1 MTLRVT
7 FLCAGP
13 AEGIPG
19 PALGDGPLDGRARRE
34 AANAKA
40 ALPPYSLALR
50 APSVRCEQTAGV
62 LGVAAVPEAAL
73 RDIDHGR
80 WNGRTRADIAAA
92 DPHGLSAWLTDP
104 DAAPH
109 GGESVGRLCLRTASW
124 LGSLPGDAGHVLAI
138 TEASVVRAALVH
150 VRAAPARA
158 FWHLKVPPL
167 SAVTLTMRDGLWHAR
182 PVEAPVPRQRASAD
196 DDATVGS
203 TARDLRR

>member
-13 AEGIPG
+13 AEGIHG
-19 PALGDGPLDGRARRE
+19 PALGDGPLDEHARRD

-50 APSVRCEQTAGV
+50 APSVRCAQTAGA

-73 RDIDHGR
+73 RDIDHGG
-80 WNGRTRADIAAA
+80 WSGRTRADIAAA

-109 GGESVGRLCLRTASW
+109 GGESVGRLCRRTASW

-138 TEASVVRAALVH
+138 TETSVVRAALVH
-150 VRAAPARA
+150 VRSAPARS
-158 FWHLKVPPL
+158 FWHLDVPPL
-167 SAVTLTMRDGLWHAR
+167 SAVTLTMRDGVWHAR
-182 PVEAPVPRQRASAD
+182 PVEAAVPRQRASAD
-196 DDATVGS
+196 DATSAGAAV
-203 TARDLRR
+203 RDSRR

>member
-7 FLCAGP
+7 ILCAGP
-13 AEGIPG
+13 AEGIHG
-19 PALGDGPLDGRARRE
+19 PALGDGPLDRRALRE
-34 AANAKA
+34 AATAKA

-50 APSVRCEQTAGV
+50 APSVRCAQTAGA

-80 WNGRTRADIAAA
+80 WSGFTRADIAAA
-92 DPHGLSAWLTDP
+92 DPHGFSAWLTDP

-109 GGESVGRLCLRTASW
+109 GGETVGRLCLRTASW

-138 TEASVVRAALVH
+138 TEASVVRAVLVH
-150 VRAAPARA
+150 VRSAPART
-158 FWHLKVPPL
+158 FWHLDVPPL

-196 DDATVGS
+196 DGASVGS
-203 TARDLRR
+203 TARDTRR